1 MSREDAPSA
10 PTVSYVVIT
19 TSWSASLQW
28 WDRERRER
36 GERERGRKMRR
47 RRVREED
54 SPLRELCSLGTV
66 INEDRESIT
75 MQSGVNLS
83 GPLMDEGGRAHH

>member
-28 WDRERRER
+28 WERDERERRE
-36 GERERGRKMRR
+36 
-47 RRVREED
+47 ED
-54 SPLRELCSLGTV
+54 ET
-66 INEDRESIT
+66 
-75 MQSGVNLS
+75 
-83 GPLMDEGGRAHH
+83 EGGKRGGLTPEGTLFSWNRGK